1 MAHKRFRECDGVK
14 YVTNLLRYN
23 TGLIKTVSDAPKR
36 RKAKTIKEANK
47 VKELNRQ
54 LKALDKVLK
63 SHKQNKDSEYVQA
76 KENCSVYNYP
86 IIDRRI

>member
-14 YVTNLLRYN
+14 YVTKRIMYN
-23 TGLIKTVSDAPKR
+23 TGLIKTVSDAPRR

-54 LKALDKVLK
+54 LKVLDKVLK
-63 SHKQNKDSEYVQA
+63 SHKGSNNEGK
-76 KENCSVYNYP
+76 CSVYSYP
-86 IIDRRI
+86 VIDRRI